1 MHIIC
6 AYNSYGIYHAH
17 AVTRLRSKYRQP
29 YLESGLESDAESDV
43 ESGLESDVE
52 SDVKSGLESDVESGL
67 ENDAESDVE
76 SDAKS
81 DVEHD
86 VDTESGLAAISTS
99 KCDLVTALSRLWSTL
114 RIEYHV
120 LLALSRAP
128 IFVAFGVP

>member
-1 MHIIC
+1 MQCSTFFTTIIISHTYLLSSLC
-6 AYNSYGIYHAH
+6 ILYAHMCYGIYHAH

-29 YLESGLESDAESDV
+29 YLESGLESDVESGL

-52 SDVKSGLESDVESGL
+52 SD
-67 ENDAESDVE
+67 AE
-76 SDAKS
+76 S

-86 VDTESGLAAISTS
+86 VESGLAAISTS
-99 KCDLVTALSRLWSTL
+99 KCDLVTAFITSPEHFT
-114 RIEYHV
+114 HV